1 VENGGDSDA
10 SAKASSVTKLSRE
23 KMLPPQQPTRARHA
37 ERIRRIRV
45 ASTRGAQEGSGV
57 TGVTG
62 GLSRVSLLVGALFA
76 GHTTYVSFQ
85 LFAELF
91 LVFRCQNDCHPRVSV
106 APAEYTGARGGG
118 AVEVPWDAEAAGARG
133 GNFAGA

>member
-23 KMLPPQQPTRARHA
+23 KMLPPQRPTRARHA

-45 ASTRGAQEGSGV
+45 PWRPRGVQEGSGV

-118 AVEVPWDAEAAGARG
+118 
-133 GNFAGA
+133 